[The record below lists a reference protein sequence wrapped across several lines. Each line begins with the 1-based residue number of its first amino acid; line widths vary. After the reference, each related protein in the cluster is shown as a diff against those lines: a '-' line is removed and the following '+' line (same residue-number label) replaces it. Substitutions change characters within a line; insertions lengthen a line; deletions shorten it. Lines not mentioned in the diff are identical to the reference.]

1 MEMIAWNKRFNIGVE
16 IVDRAHARL
25 FRVTKKLFD
34 MSEEIE
40 SNQHTFKEGLKYLE
54 AYTMTHF
61 SEEEAYMRSIRYK
74 KYARHKRIHDNFRD
88 ETLVSLKRELELS
101 GYSTA
106 AIQHFMAVLNH
117 WLAEH
122 ILVEDQAIVGRCS
135 ARRKCDFSAQIP
147 IISRAVHR
155 TISELFQAEAAL
167 VNENYKGQNIGDGFY
182 CQKTYDLECGL
193 RLQILLGVEEPL
205 FLRGVNWILGTEI
218 TQKSELTNR
227 AVLSLFERLFHN
239 MSKLFRI
246 ESEDR
251 LEENNLL
258 NRDEFRTEFMKNYPC
273 SLLFNTKIGYFV
285 FCYRSWHV
293 KRQTPKALLEIEQ
306 NMAKV

>member
-1 MEMIAWNKRFNIGVE
+1 M
-16 IVDRAHARL
+16 
-25 FRVTKKLFD
+25 
-34 MSEEIE
+34 
-40 SNQHTFKEGLKYLE
+40 
-54 AYTMTHF
+54 
-61 SEEEAYMRSIRYK
+61 
-74 KYARHKRIHDNFRD
+74 
-88 ETLVSLKRELELS
+88 
-101 GYSTA
+101 
-106 AIQHFMAVLNH
+106 
-117 WLAEH
+117 
-122 ILVEDQAIVGRCS
+122 
-135 ARRKCDFSAQIP
+135 
-147 IISRAVHR
+147 
-155 TISELFQAEAAL
+155 
-167 VNENYKGQNIGDGFY
+167 
-182 CQKTYDLECGL
+182 
-193 RLQILLGVEEPL
+193 GVEEPL
-205 FLRGVNWILGTEI
+205 FLRGVNWILRTEI

-306 NMAKV
+306 NVAKA

>member
-1 MEMIAWNKRFNIGVE
+1 M
-16 IVDRAHARL
+16 
-25 FRVTKKLFD
+25 
-34 MSEEIE
+34 
-40 SNQHTFKEGLKYLE
+40 
-54 AYTMTHF
+54 
-61 SEEEAYMRSIRYK
+61 
-74 KYARHKRIHDNFRD
+74 
-88 ETLVSLKRELELS
+88 
-101 GYSTA
+101 
-106 AIQHFMAVLNH
+106 
-117 WLAEH
+117 
-122 ILVEDQAIVGRCS
+122 
-135 ARRKCDFSAQIP
+135 
-147 IISRAVHR
+147 HR
-155 TISELFQAEAAL
+155 TISELFQPEAAL

-285 FCYRSWHV
+285 FCHHG
-293 KRQTPKALLEIEQ
+293 AIEAG
-306 NMAKV
+306 M